1 MKLLKE
7 KKMEL
12 LRQKKAH
19 LDEYH
24 YYRDYQKELHT
35 VCSNVDMILQDKHHP
50 QREANVDHSLS

>member
-1 MKLLKE
+1 
-7 KKMEL
+7 MEL